1 VGWRASNNLK
11 ALSLMCCTDRNLPT
25 TCHMRESTDDVQSS
39 PVQSSDSLPYPN
51 GAIGVAS
58 FLLGASPVS
67 MAISHIHT

>member
-1 VGWRASNNLK
+1 MR
-11 ALSLMCCTDRNLPT
+11 CTDRNLPT
-25 TCHMRESTDDVQSS
+25 TCHMRESTDD
-39 PVQSSDSLPYPN
+39 VQSSDSLPYPN